1 MIRDAW
7 RCLLVLIVIA
17 AWKDDGG
24 PLPQPVQQVY
34 TYPPQAMQ
42 PAPVDQPFRRVGRA
56 TMELAES
63 LWRVIR

>member
-17 AWKDDGG
+17 ALRDGEQS
-24 PLPQPVQQVY
+24 LPPPVQQVY
-34 TYPPQAMQ
+34 TYPPQAYQ
-42 PAPVDQPFRRVGRA
+42 PPVDQPFRRVGRA

-63 LWRVIR
+63 LWRVVR